1 MKKSILLA
9 SAFAVLSAGVMA
21 EEFENRAY
29 KARDMP
35 AVQYDAIRSG
45 LYSECDSKAQSIA
58 KQGAQRPQ
66 NCEAYK
72 QLYGSWNTMAYM
84 ECQKAMDSNQMDKKA
99 FVNVFIGCMAKEG
112 WVLE

>member
-72 QLYGSWNTMAYM
+72 QLYGSWEHDGLHGVPEGNGF
-84 ECQKAMDSNQMDKKA
+84 QSNGQ
-99 FVNVFIGCMAKEG
+99 EG
-112 WVLE
+112 LRQRVHRMYGQRGLGT